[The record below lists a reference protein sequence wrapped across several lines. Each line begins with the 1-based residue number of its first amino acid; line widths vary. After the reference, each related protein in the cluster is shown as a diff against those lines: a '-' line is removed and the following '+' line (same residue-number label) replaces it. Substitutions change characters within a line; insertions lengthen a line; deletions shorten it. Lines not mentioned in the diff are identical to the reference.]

1 MSSLCP
7 QQRPLPASHLSPRG
21 LSPLL
26 DSVPR
31 AESTQEKSLGPMRD
45 APPHP
50 SPRRE
55 AGPPRTASEPPT
67 CSQPHSLHRW
77 GPNLRWESE
86 ARSSSPRPKR
96 QLGTQTSQ
104 SGAWPPRLVEPHFC
118 PSPSWPR
125 GTQSPHHAPVAGPS
139 GRWMGS
145 RPGSRRACWRP
156 TWKHPGQDTARP
168 GGLKAAGD
176 GGHPPCPQAL
186 EGPARR
192 SRPEP
197 HVFWPRWKPAFSIQA
212 WTRPRL
218 PGGAE
223 PAQGP
228 HLALGR
234 PVVSRI
240 PEPLSCPLPAGV
252 QARPAQQTR
261 LRGGPLRADVRVGSS
276 EGTEAQGCCIPLV
289 RLAPD
294 SRPHCCRHAC
304 TASGGLD

>member
-45 APPHP
+45 ALPHP

-104 SGAWPPRLVEPHFC
+104 SGAWTPRLVEPHFC

-125 GTQSPHHAPVAGPS
+125 GTQSPHHAPVTGPS

-186 EGPARR
+186 EG
-192 SRPEP
+192 RP
-197 HVFWPRWKPAFSIQA
+197 
-212 WTRPRL
+212 
-218 PGGAE
+218 G
-223 PAQGP
+223 
-228 HLALGR
+228 ALGQ
-234 PVVSRI
+234 SLMFSGLGGNQLF
-240 PEPLSCPLPAGV
+240 LSKPGPGPGSQEGLSQHKAHTWPWAG
-252 QARPAQQTR
+252 P
-261 LRGGPLRADVRVGSS
+261 SS
-276 EGTEAQGCCIPLV
+276 PGFQSL
-289 RLAPD
+289 
-294 SRPHCCRHAC
+294 
-304 TASGGLD
+304 